1 MPTFKIVLQEQGSKK
16 AKKNVDGLGLSLK
29 GLAKKAGA
37 MAVGFVAVNKAFDAV
52 SASIQA
58 AGKFEGVSEGFENL
72 RKKTGFSSQAF
83 DKFNK
88 ALDGTV
94 QSTELMTMANNAML
108 LGITDNEQQMAQMF
122 DTAQRLAKAVGE
134 DAAFGVNSLVTGIG
148 RQSKLMLDNLG
159 IMIDTQQAYDDY
171 AASLG
176 KTASQLDETERKQ
189 AFTNAAL
196 AEAERLANNLGE
208 EQLNMSDSL
217 NQANKAV
224 GDVSVSVGQLL
235 STAVIVL
242 ASGFTGAMKAVD
254 GFLDSLKDVDTEEA
268 AMSGSLE
275 VTRKALAQVKE
286 EMDSFNSMELRF
298 NPMGFEALQAEFLIL
313 TDRLRLLESMS
324 EAERENFFRQEEQQQ
339 RSNELRDEAMQ
350 AEELQFTDR
359 QVRYDLDF
367 NAFEKVE
374 KSKASVVLKRQK
386 TELDADAKLMRE
398 KLKNAATSHQSA
410 SDGAKSVI
418 KGESMKAISGLIA
431 SILRGVPY
439 PANIFLAATAG
450 GAASALI
457 DKGLA
462 QIPEFAQ
469 GGSFVT
475 GGDQLIRVGDNA
487 TGRELVNVVP
497 LDAAGETT
505 GGGGMINVNISG
517 SIMSESYTEDVI
529 IPHIKEAL
537 RRGESIS

>member
-217 NQANKAV
+217 NQAKKAI

-235 STAVIVL
+235 SPAVE
-242 ASGFTGAMKAVD
+242 AVN

-275 VTRKALAQVKE
+275 VTRKALVQVQE

-324 EAERENFFRQEEQQQ
+324 ELERESFSKQEEQQQ

-350 AEELQFTDR
+350 AEDMQFTDR

-374 KSKASVVLKRQK
+374 KSKASVVLKMQI
-386 TELDADAKLMRE
+386 TEVDADAKLMRE

-439 PANIFLAATAG
+439 PANMFLAATAG